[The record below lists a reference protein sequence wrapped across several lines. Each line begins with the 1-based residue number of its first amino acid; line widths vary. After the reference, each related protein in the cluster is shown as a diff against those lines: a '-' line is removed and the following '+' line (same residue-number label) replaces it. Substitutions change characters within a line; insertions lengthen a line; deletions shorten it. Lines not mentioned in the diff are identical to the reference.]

1 MFLPSSKE
9 KIAYERRKNMI
20 NYQKELDKLIS
31 DIENNKL
38 RPRLLLHSCCAPC
51 SSYVLE
57 YLCKWFEIT
66 VYYYNPNIY
75 PYDEYIKRK
84 NEQIRLIK
92 AFNLEGKQI
101 NIADADYDSDTF
113 IKISKGLE
121 AQPEG
126 STRCHKCYEFRLKKA
141 AEFAKSHDYD
151 FFATTLTVSPYKNA
165 QIINEIGAKI
175 EAQFNIKYLYSDF
188 KKKSGYLRSIELSKQ
203 YDLYRQNYCGCIFSL
218 SQK

>member
-1 MFLPSSKE
+1 
-9 KIAYERRKNMI
+9 MI

-121 AQPEG
+121 SQPEG

-141 AEFAKSHDYD
+141 AEFAKNHDYD